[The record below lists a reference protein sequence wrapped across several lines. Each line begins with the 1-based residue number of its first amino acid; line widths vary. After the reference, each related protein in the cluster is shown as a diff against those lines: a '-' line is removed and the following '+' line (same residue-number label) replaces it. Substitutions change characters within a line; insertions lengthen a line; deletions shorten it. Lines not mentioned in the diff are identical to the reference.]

1 MKSPK
6 PSPTVADV
14 NACASEDPP
23 PHPPRTPINSGGP
36 SVANNVSSTNRIAAN
51 HHRSRNGS
59 ITVPLKTEHSPSEP
73 FERQTV
79 LMWGSTSNSNASSNR
94 SPNNT
99 PTSNTIYPDSMHPGT
114 KTPMH
119 LEEHHK
125 WKGNHQHKET
135 TAAAGIQVYQITHL
149 PDTHSESY
157 SSSAGSHLAQ
167 SPHHIGQQAGSAA
180 NHHHHH
186 HHQHHHQQ
194 QSQQPHHHHG
204 GADSANSI
212 PTNHHPI
219 GGGCEVWSPSYSQYQ
234 YFTYHHAPQH
244 ASTQWVYVL

>member
-14 NACASEDPP
+14 ISCTSEDP
-23 PHPPRTPINSGGP
+23 PHPPRTPINSNVP
-36 SVANNVSSTNRIAAN
+36 VANSVSSNNRLPAN
-51 HHRSRNGS
+51 HHRSRNGG
-59 ITVPLKTEHSPSEP
+59 TNMPLKTEHSPSEP

-99 PTSNTIYPDSMHPGT
+99 PTSNTIYTDPMHPGS

-119 LEEHHK
+119 LDEHHK
-125 WKGNHQHKET
+125 WKGSNHQQKET
-135 TAAAGIQVYQITHL
+135 TTTAAGIQVYQIAHL
-149 PDTHSESY
+149 PDSHSDSY
-157 SSSAGSHLAQ
+157 SSS
-167 SPHHIGQQAGSAA
+167 PHHGHHQVGSSTV
-180 NHHHHH
+180 NHHSPQIHHHH

-194 QSQQPHHHHG
+194 QSQQPHHHG

-212 PTNHHPI
+212 SISNHHPI
-219 GGGCEVWSPSYSQYQ
+219 GSGCEVWSPSYSQYQ

-244 ASTQWVYVL
+244 ASTQ